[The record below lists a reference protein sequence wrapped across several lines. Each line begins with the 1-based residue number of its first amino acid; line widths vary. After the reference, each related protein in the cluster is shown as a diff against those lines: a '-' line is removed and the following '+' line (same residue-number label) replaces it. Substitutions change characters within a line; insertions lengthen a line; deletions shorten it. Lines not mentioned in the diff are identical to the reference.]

1 MRNVPPLTRRS
12 NVPPYGM
19 RRLCGLLEVGSV
31 SAHQSDVTITRSA
44 PLSCGSRGCGAHG
57 YTSTAVPSRR
67 ALPNS
72 LGVHL
77 LSRPAPREQAA
88 AGAEAAAAPGA
99 AHAA

>member
-1 MRNVPPLTRRS
+1 MCPLTRRECA
-12 NVPPYGM
+12 PLRYADL
-19 RRLCGLLEVGSV
+19 RTVGCWLSPQRSPV
-31 SAHQSDVTITRSA
+31 RVTITRSA
-44 PLSCGSRGCGAHG
+44 PRSCGSRGCGAHG